1 MSQQNYRHIR
11 TLYVDDNAFARSIGR
26 RILKTVGIEDAQE
39 ASSGQEAIDRI
50 RQSQQA
56 VDVVFCDLMMPD
68 MDGVQFLRHVA
79 TLPETP
85 AFVFVS
91 GADALLLGSAENTA
105 RARGLRVLGSIQK
118 PFTLDAARRILN
130 LLTEDVMAGAGG
142 ARAAVSINS
151 DDLKK
156 ALSDNQIMLHFQ
168 PKSALKDRA
177 LVGFESLARWRHPE
191 HGLIPPT
198 TFISEAERCGLIAE
212 LTDRTMTLALNQCA
226 AWAAIGLN
234 KKVSVNLSAHML
246 VDITLP
252 ERLARDAERFGIDP
266 HQLILEITESGVFKD
281 VANTL
286 EILARLHMKG
296 FPLSIDDF
304 GTGYSSLEQLSRVP
318 FTEMKI
324 DRSFVH
330 GVAENE
336 RSMVILETSVNLGR
350 KLGMTVVA
358 EGAETQEDWDILSKV
373 GVDLVQGYFIARPMG
388 GDKIPAWSAAWERG
402 HP

>member
-1 MSQQNYRHIR
+1 MNQQKYPHIR
-11 TLYVDDNAFARSIGR
+11 ALIVDDNGFARSVGR
-26 RILKTVGIEDAQE
+26 RILQTAGLENILDA
-39 ASSGQEAIDRI
+39 ASGQQAIDCI
-50 RQSQQA
+50 QQSPTPI
-56 VDVVFCDLMMPD
+56 DVVFCDLMMPD
-68 MDGVQFLRHVA
+68 MDGVQFLRHA
-79 TLPETP
+79 ASLPAKP

-91 GADALLLGSAENTA
+91 GADALLLGTAENTA

-118 PFTLDAARRILN
+118 PFTLDAARRILA
-130 LLTEDVMAGAGG
+130 LLTEETVGGAGAQRS
-142 ARAAVSINS
+142 AYSITPG
-151 DDLKK
+151 DLKT
-156 ALSDNQIMLHFQ
+156 ALADNQILLHFQ
-168 PKSALKDRA
+168 PKSSIESGA

-198 TFISEAERCGLIAE
+198 TFISEAERCGMIAE
-212 LTDRTMTLALNQCA
+212 LTDRTMALALNQCA

-252 ERLARDAERFGIDP
+252 ERLARDADQFGIDP

-324 DRSFVH
+324 DRAFVR
-330 GVAENE
+330 GVAENA
-336 RSMVILETSVNLGR
+336 RALVILETSVNLGR

-358 EGAETQEDWDILSKV
+358 EGAETEEDWDILNKV
-373 GVDLVQGYFIARPMG
+373 GVDLVQGYFIAKPMG
-388 GDKIPAWSAAWERG
+388 GERVPAWSAAWEQRMA
-402 HP
+402 